1 MKIALI
7 GYGKMGKAIE
17 KIALQEGHEIVLK
30 INQAHINDLT
40 IENLRKADVAIEFST
55 PQTVVKNI
63 MLCFEAGTPV
73 IVGTTAWHTYQK
85 EVEEACN
92 AVGGAMLA
100 ASNFSLGVNLFFALN
115 SKLAQVMSKYEQYK
129 ISLSEIHHT
138 AKLDAP
144 SGTAITLAEEI
155 LMQNSLYKNWENNVF
170 TNEDTLS
177 IHSLREPDVPG
188 THIIKYTSAQD
199 VIEIKHTAINR
210 EGFAAGAIMA
220 AKWLIGKKGVYGMND
235 VLNL

>member
-30 INQAHINDLT
+30 INQEYINDLT

>member
-73 IVGTTAWHTYQK
+73 IVGKTAWHTYQK

-155 LMQNSLYKNWENNVF
+155 LMQNSRYKNWENNVF

-177 IHSLREPDVPG
+177 IHSIREPDVPG

>member
-7 GYGKMGKAIE
+7 GYGKMGKTIE

-30 INQAHINDLT
+30 INQEHINDLT

-73 IVGTTAWHTYQK
+73 IVGTTSWQAYQK
-85 EVEEACN
+85 EVEATCN
-92 AVGGAMLA
+92 STGGAMLA

-115 SKLAQVMSKYEQYK
+115 SKLAQLMSNYEQYK

-155 LMQNSLYKNWENNVF
+155 LMQNCHYKNWENNVF
-170 TNEDTLS
+170 TNENTLS
-177 IHSLREPDVPG
+177 IHSIREPDVPG
-188 THIIKYTSAQD
+188 THLIKYTSPQD

-220 AKWLIGKKGVYGMND
+220 AKWLIGKKGVYEMND

>member
-177 IHSLREPDVPG
+177 IHSVREPDVPG

>member
-40 IENLRKADVAIEFST
+40 IENLQKADVAIEFST

-177 IHSLREPDVPG
+177 IHSIREPDVPG